1 MDYKDRATSILENLK
16 NIEENTFLT
25 DAHKEKINFIF
36 KLTSTHPDT
45 PYVKVNDEEDYELII
60 KYIITE
66 ISNSNF
72 IFHKE
77 GFHDKNRYLFLQTK
91 N

>member
-36 KLTSTHPDT
+36 KLTSTL
-45 PYVKVNDEEDYELII
+45 LIHLML
-60 KYIITE
+60 K
-66 ISNSNF
+66 
-72 IFHKE
+72 
-77 GFHDKNRYLFLQTK
+77 
-91 N
+91 